1 MIKERSFDNYIWVNL
16 VTPSPEEVSQVVK
29 RHHLPLKFKNYLL
42 DRHEQPRA
50 DADLM
55 TDFAILVLRAVSGAN
70 NQQQRT
76 TPMCLAFNEHVLVT
90 VSHVRNHQW
99 MFAHMPVNP
108 DGDVSEPILRII
120 NRLVRPYFSALDDI
134 IARTDRLSNQQLH
147 YRITNKRL
155 DQLSLF
161 RTRLIYLWAATGSN
175 LVAMQELQGIL
186 QQRFGNRTKRS
197 QVINQE
203 LADTLVE
210 FKQCQT
216 MFDVVSDE
224 LSETAESFGNL
235 LDNRLNDTMVFLTV
249 WSLVLAIPPIVSG
262 FYGMNMYLPL
272 ASRNLAWVDSLFIT
286 AALILLMVIL
296 YLIHT
301 HRKR

>member
-1 MIKERSFDNYIWVNL
+1 MIKERSFDNYVWINL
-16 VTPSPEEVSQVVK
+16 VTPSPEEVSKVVK
-29 RHHLPLKFKNYLL
+29 RHHLPHKFQNYLL

-50 DADLM
+50 DDDLM
-55 TDFAILVLRAVSGAN
+55 TDFAMLVLRAVSGGN

-76 TPMCLAFNEHVLVT
+76 TPLCLAFNEHVLVT

-99 MFAHMPVNP
+99 MFAHMPVYP
-108 DGDVSEPILRII
+108 HGDVSEPILRII
-120 NRLVRPYFSALDDI
+120 NRLLQPYFSALDDI

-155 DQLSLF
+155 DQLSLL
-161 RTRLIYLWAATGSN
+161 RTRLIYLRAATGSN

-186 QQRFGNRTKRS
+186 EQRFGNETHRAQR
-197 QVINQE
+197 INQE

-210 FKQCQT
+210 FKQCQA

-235 LDNRLNDTMVFLTV
+235 LDNRLNDTMMFLTV

-272 ASRNLAWVDSLFIT
+272 ASRHLAWVDSLFIT
-286 AALILLMVIL
+286 AALILLMVVL

>member
-55 TDFAILVLRAVSGAN
+55 TDFAMLVLRAVSGAN

-76 TPMCLAFNEHVLVT
+76 TPLCLAFNEHVLVT

-99 MFAHMPVNP
+99 MFAHMPVDPHGN
-108 DGDVSEPILRII
+108 VSEPILRII
-120 NRLVRPYFSALDDI
+120 NRLLQPYFSALDDI

-155 DQLSLF
+155 DQLSLL
-161 RTRLIYLWAATGSN
+161 RTRLIYLRAATGSN

-186 QQRFGNRTKRS
+186 QQRFGDRTQRAQK
-197 QVINQE
+197 INQE

-210 FKQCQT
+210 FKQCQA

-235 LDNRLNDTMVFLTV
+235 LDNRLNDTMMFLTV

-272 ASRNLAWVDSLFIT
+272 ASRHFAWVDSLLIT